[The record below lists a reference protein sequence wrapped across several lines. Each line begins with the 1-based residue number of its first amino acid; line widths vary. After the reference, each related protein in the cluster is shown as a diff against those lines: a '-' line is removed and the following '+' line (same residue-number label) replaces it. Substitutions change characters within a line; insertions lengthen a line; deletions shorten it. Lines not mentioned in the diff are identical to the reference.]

1 MEFVIATHNAH
12 KVEEFNRILEP
23 LGITAITADLS
34 EVDETGTTFAENAYL
49 KAEAACRETG
59 KPAIA
64 DDSGLSIYALGGEP
78 GVYSARY
85 AEPGH
90 RREKVLN
97 LLRDVPDEKR
107 GAYFTSAICCVFPN
121 GRVLRAE
128 GVCLGR
134 IAHENRGEGGFGY
147 DPIFE
152 VGDKTFAEMTGEEK
166 DAISHRGIA
175 LRAFA
180 EQLENWLREGVYGTV

>member
-12 KVEEFNRILEP
+12 KVEEFNRILKP
-23 LGITAITADLS
+23 LGITAVTADLS
-34 EVDETGTTFAENAYL
+34 EVDETGTTFSQNAYL

-64 DDSGLSIYALGGEP
+64 DDSGLSICALGLEP

-128 GVCLGR
+128 GVCLGQ
-134 IAHENRGEGGFGY
+134 IAHGNRGEGGFGY

-152 VGDKTFAEMTGEEK
+152 VGDKTFAEMSGEEK
-166 DAISHRGIA
+166 DAVSHRGIA

-180 EQLENWLREGVYGTV
+180 EQLEKWLQEGVYGTV